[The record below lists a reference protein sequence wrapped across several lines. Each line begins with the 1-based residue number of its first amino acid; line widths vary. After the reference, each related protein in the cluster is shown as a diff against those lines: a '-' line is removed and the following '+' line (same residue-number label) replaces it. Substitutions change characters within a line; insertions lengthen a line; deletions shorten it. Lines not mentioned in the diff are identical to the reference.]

1 MGSEA
6 EGFIPD
12 VSWCESVYL
21 YMPHHVQNLCI
32 CLIMYR
38 ICAHVQRTPGKGSTA
53 YYG

>member
-21 YMPHHVQNLCI
+21 YMPHHVQNLCP
-32 CLIMYR
+32 R
-38 ICAHVQRTPGKGSTA
+38 PENTRER
-53 YYG
+53 